1 MDEIR
6 LRLFLLLPLLF
17 LLFSLRD
24 WNVSEL
30 VFRND
35 TLAICLD
42 KCWAVFLEN
51 LRLDG
56 EVFFSSNHAAN
67 SFSHPIVQ
75 NKSNVLQMFSSFLDI
90 VFLLLNLVEKRE

>member
-17 LLFSLRD
+17 LVFSLRD

-35 TLAICLD
+35 TLAICFD

-56 EVFFSSNHAAN
+56 EVFFSSNHAAH
-67 SFSHPIVQ
+67 SFLHPIVQ
-75 NKSNVLQMFSSFLDI
+75 NKSNVLQIFSSFLDI
-90 VFLLLNLVEKRE
+90 VFLLLNLV